1 MKTMKDFAAQQ
12 LSKRQMN
19 EVMGGQQM
27 ITEDLLLCRIY
38 DGDRYIGCNY
48 VQGSMNQIMKEA
60 SANGYTLHCDTNF

>member
-12 LSKRQMN
+12 LSKMQMN

-48 VQGSMNQIMKEA
+48 VQGKYEPA
-60 SANGYTLHCDTNF
+60 S